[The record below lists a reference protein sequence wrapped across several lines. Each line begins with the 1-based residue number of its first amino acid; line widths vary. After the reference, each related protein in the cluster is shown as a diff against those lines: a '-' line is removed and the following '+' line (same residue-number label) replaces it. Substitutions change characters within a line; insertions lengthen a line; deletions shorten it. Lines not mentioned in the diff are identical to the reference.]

1 MKPPPDVR
9 RHSMPASLW
18 HLYNLRESPF
28 FQEQLTADPDA
39 RYPIELFV
47 GRQDE
52 VARLV
57 GGVEQKLGSSSRQ
70 TVQGPPGIGKS
81 TLVQQVKASLARYGV
96 ISHPGAVSV
105 GHADSTQTVLLRVL
119 QYVYATVLGSSPSAA
134 IADVEPMVTAKQLTL
149 AFQSRS
155 GGAGFSVAGAA
166 GLNLSV
172 NTQYLTPQPAVE
184 VLVPELIGRISLLA
198 RERLRASGILV
209 HLDNLENLSD
219 EDAAAAARI
228 VRDLRDPLLM
238 GEGCHFVLVGTDEAI
253 RTVVTSTRQ
262 VRDVFSLP
270 RPLRPLGIPEIRE
283 LLRRRYE
290 HLRVDARR
298 PVGAPVSDEAVA
310 DLHALFGGNLRGLL
324 LALED
329 AAGALIEYGGA
340 AGNPMS
346 RDAVRFVLRGRYQEG
361 IEANLEPADARYL
374 HQLAAARLFDGFTQA
389 GLVEL
394 WGVGQGAVSKILK
407 RLEAAGYVT
416 SRGVDRAAGERGRP
430 EKRYAVTAVTRL
442 AFEGAPDETS
452 A

>member
-1 MKPPPDVR
+1 
-9 RHSMPASLW
+9 MPASLW

-39 RYPIELFV
+39 RYPIDLFV

-57 GGVEQKLGSSSRQ
+57 GGVEQKLSSSSRQ

-96 ISHPGAVSV
+96 LSHPGAVSV
-105 GHADSTQTVLLRVL
+105 GHADSTQTVLLRIL
-119 QYVYATVLGSSPSAA
+119 QYVYATVLGSSPNAT

-155 GGAGFSVAGAA
+155 GGGGFTLGGAA
-166 GLNLSV
+166 GLNLSLS
-172 NTQYLTPQPAVE
+172 TQYVTPQPALE
-184 VLVPELIGRISLLA
+184 VLVPELLGRLSTLA

-228 VRDLRDPLLM
+228 VRDLRDPVLM
-238 GEGCHFVLVGTDEAI
+238 GEGYHFVLVGTDEAI

-270 RPLRPLGIPEIRE
+270 RPLRALGFPEIRE

-298 PVGAPVSDEAVA
+298 AVGIPVAHDAVA

-340 AGNPMS
+340 AGDPMS
-346 RDAVRFVLRGRYQEG
+346 RKDVRFVLRGRYQEG
-361 IEANLEPADARYL
+361 VEASLEPGDARYL
-374 HQLAAARLFDGFTQA
+374 HQLADAQLFESFTQA
-389 GLVEL
+389 ELVEL

-407 RLEAAGYVT
+407 RLEGAGYVI
-416 SRGVDRAAGERGRP
+416 SRGAGRAPGERGRP
-430 EKRYAVTAVTRL
+430 EKHYAVTAVTRL
-442 AFEGAPDETS
+442 AFETPPDE
-452 A
+452 ARV